1 MRQVKEIMTGFYI
14 GIGIYAVLIEVI
26 GIFFSGNILSYT
38 LGLLMGVIAAICL
51 FHHMANT
58 LDYAL
63 DLPENAASKYVK
75 KQSFLRLLIMLA
87 VLTIGMVIEPI
98 SFVTVL
104 LGLLGLKIGALVT
117 PVILRHLYPESYI
130 TKDEDV
136 INEAVDSRIEDVMQE

>member
-1 MRQVKEIMTGFYI
+1 MSQVKEIMTGFYI

-98 SFVTVL
+98 SFITVL

-117 PVILRHLYPESYI
+117 PFILRRLYPESYI

-136 INEAVDSRIEDVMQE
+136 INEAIDSRIEDVMQE

>member
-1 MRQVKEIMTGFYI
+1 MSQVKEIMTGFYI

-26 GIFFSGNILSYT
+26 GLFFSGNILSYT

-63 DLPENAASKYVK
+63 DLPENAATKYVK

-87 VLTIGMVIEPI
+87 VLTIGMVIESI

-117 PVILRHLYPESYI
+117 PFILRRLYPESYI

-136 INEAVDSRIEDVMQE
+136 INEAIDSRIEDVMQE